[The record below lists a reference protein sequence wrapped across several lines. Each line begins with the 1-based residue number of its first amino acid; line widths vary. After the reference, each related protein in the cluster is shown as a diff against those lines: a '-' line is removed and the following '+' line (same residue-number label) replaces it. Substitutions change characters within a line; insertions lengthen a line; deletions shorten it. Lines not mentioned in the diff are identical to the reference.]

1 VHRSNCVLRKN
12 DQNKIKE
19 KIKGFIECL
28 PGRYI
33 ATVQFCMERACIHI
47 FNGAQQQ
54 NKFSLEILAISIL
67 ILQLK
72 PAYDYVLLKE
82 AFQQLR
88 VHAV

>member
-1 VHRSNCVLRKN
+1 M
-12 DQNKIKE
+12 KE
-19 KIKGFIECL
+19 KIKGYREWL

-33 ATVQFCMERACIHI
+33 ATVQFCMERACIHT
-47 FNGAQQQ
+47 FNGVQQQ
-54 NKFSLEILAISIL
+54 NKFSLEILAISVL

-88 VHAV
+88 VYAV